1 MGGVVL
7 QVLCEMIQNF
17 WIRLADLEDIPKLT
31 TLISE
36 SARALQS
43 DYYSSEQIEGALGI
57 VFGVDSQLIQ
67 DKTYFVAENNR
78 QIVGC
83 GGWSKRKTL
92 YGGDSG
98 KNNQE
103 DSFLNPDSDSAKIR
117 AFFVHPAWARRGI
130 GSQIMQASEL
140 AAERAKFKDAEIIA
154 TLAGEPLY
162 SKFGYQVIERFEI
175 SLQNSQF
182 LPVVR
187 MFKSFARNP

>member
-1 MGGVVL
+1 MPAG
-7 QVLCEMIQNF
+7 
-17 WIRLADLEDIPKLT
+17 
-31 TLISE
+31 
-36 SARALQS
+36 
-43 DYYSSEQIEGALGI
+43 YYSSEQIEGALGI

-67 DKTYFVAENNR
+67 DQTYFVAQNNH

-98 KNNQE
+98 KNNHE
-103 DSFLNPDSDSAKIR
+103 DSLLNPDSDSAKIR

-130 GSQIMQASEL
+130 GSQIMQACEL
-140 AAERAKFKDAEIIA
+140 AAGRAGFKDVEIIA

-162 SKFGYQVIERFEI
+162 TKFGYQAIELFEI
-175 SLQNSQF
+175 PLPNSQF

-187 MFKSFARNP
+187 MFKSFARSP

>member
-1 MGGVVL
+1 MDF
-7 QVLCEMIQNF
+7 C
-17 WIRLADLEDIPKLT
+17 IRLAHLEDIPTLT

-36 SARALQS
+36 SARVLQS
-43 DYYSSEQIEGALGI
+43 GYYSSEQIEGALGI

-67 DKTYFVAENNR
+67 DKTYFVAENNH

-83 GGWSKRKTL
+83 GGWSQRKTL

-103 DSFLNPDSDSAKIR
+103 DSLLNPDTDSAKIR
-117 AFFVHPAWARRGI
+117 AFFVHPKWARRGI
-130 GSQIMQASEL
+130 GTQIMQASEK
-140 AAERAKFKDAEIIA
+140 AAELAKFKDAEIIA

-162 SKFGYQVIERFEI
+162 TKFGYQVIERFEI

-187 MFKSFARNP
+187 MFKSFMSSP

>member
-7 QVLCEMIQNF
+7 RGVSGMIQDF

-103 DSFLNPDSDSAKIR
+103 DSLLNPDTDSAKIR

-162 SKFGYQVIERFEI
+162 TKFGYQVIERFEI

-187 MFKSFARNP
+187 MFKSFARNL

>member
-1 MGGVVL
+1 VGGVVL
-7 QVLCEMIQNF
+7 RGVSGMIQDF

-103 DSFLNPDSDSAKIR
+103 DSLLNPDTDSAKIR

-162 SKFGYQVIERFEI
+162 TKFGYQVIERFEI

-187 MFKSFARNP
+187 MFKSFARNL